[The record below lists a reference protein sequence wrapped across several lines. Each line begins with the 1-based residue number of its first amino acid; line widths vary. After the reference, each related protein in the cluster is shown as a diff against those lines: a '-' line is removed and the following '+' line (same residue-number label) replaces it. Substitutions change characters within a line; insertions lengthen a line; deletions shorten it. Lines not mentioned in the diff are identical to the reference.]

1 MRLTGDRNQ
10 CQGCKEFFNST
21 TAFDKHRTGQ
31 HGVDRRCLA
40 EPEMLAKG
48 MAKNSA
54 GFWVGSLMANAA
66 SPYWQNRA
74 DQEQVEGD
82 VATLGENA

>member
-21 TAFDKHRTGQ
+21 AAFDKHRTGQ
-31 HGVDRRCLA
+31 HGVDRRCLTDA
-40 EPEMLAKG
+40 EMEAKG

-54 GFWVGSLMANAA
+54 EFWVGSPMANAA
-66 SPYWQNRA
+66 SPYWQNSA
-74 DQEQVEGD
+74 DQEVAGTH
-82 VATLGENA
+82 VATEPENA

>member
-31 HGVDRRCLA
+31 HGVDRRCLD
-40 EPEMLAKG
+40 EPEMLSKG

-54 GFWVGSLMANAA
+54 GFWVGSLMVNA
-66 SPYWQNRA
+66 SPAYWQNRP
-74 DQEQVEGD
+74 DQELGEGD